1 MAWEII
7 ALGLGP
13 GNPTPA
19 IIFTGSLPKEG
30 SNLSH
35 FLGNY
40 SREASLPR
48 TPKDSPIPALC
59 VCVRARAPNVCA
71 RLCACENWVWLS
83 ARVPC
88 MCLIVEW
95 SPGAVP
101 DGRWEVVGACAGCV
115 HGCVPV
121 KEGALSSPKEGC
133 PAGRSCCFLSLF
145 SPSLA

>member
-30 SNLSH
+30 SNLPH

-48 TPKDSPIPALC
+48 APKTPQFLPC
-59 VCVRARAPNVCA
+59 VCA
-71 RLCACENWVWLS
+71 LH
-83 ARVPC
+83 
-88 MCLIVEW
+88 M
-95 SPGAVP
+95 
-101 DGRWEVVGACAGCV
+101 CV
-115 HGCVPV
+115 HACVLVKIGC
-121 KEGALSSPKEGC
+121 G
-133 PAGRSCCFLSLF
+133 
-145 SPSLA
+145 